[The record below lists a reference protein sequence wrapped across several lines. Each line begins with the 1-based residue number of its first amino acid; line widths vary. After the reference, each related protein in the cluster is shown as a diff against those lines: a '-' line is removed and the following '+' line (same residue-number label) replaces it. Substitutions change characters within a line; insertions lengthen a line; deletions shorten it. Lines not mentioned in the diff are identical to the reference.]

1 MVPLQGLRYLRLPR
15 SGHYHGFGLVTCAGD
30 HPARWGRTPELSAV
44 GHDHAAGGIGQPNF
58 PRHVAVAG
66 RRDRVRDVRGSR
78 IDQGWRHRRSP
89 YRRNRVSGERFE
101 SQRPMSVA
109 ADPLEPRVLLRRMF
123 DAAIASA
130 QPSLCVPPHLPAPP
144 RGRFIVIGAGKASAA
159 MARAVE
165 ESWSGPLSG
174 LVVTRY
180 GYAVPCERIDI
191 VEAAHPVPDAAGMH
205 AAQRMLEKVVGLTED
220 DLVLCLISGGGSA
233 LLPLPAAGLTLDLK
247 QAVSRALLASG
258 ATISEMNCVRRHL
271 SAIKGG
277 RLAAACHPARVLTLL
292 ISDVPGDRP
301 IDIASG
307 PTAADPTTCNDALAI
322 ARRYGIEL
330 PPPPAE
336 TPESGRGASGNP
348 ARPALAHSTVRM
360 IATPQMALEAAARVA
375 RAAGIAPSIP
385 ADPAA
390 GAARDVGKVL
400 AGIALQVAERNQ
412 PFQAPCILL
421 SGGETTVTV
430 RGNGRGGRN
439 VEYLLSLAI
448 ALEGH
453 VRIHALA
460 GDTDGVDG
468 QEEIAGPDLGP
479 DSLDRARR
487 LGLNPQHMLGNN
499 DAHSFFS
506 ALDDSV
512 ITGPTLTNV
521 NDFRAIL
528 IE

>member
-1 MVPLQGLRYLRLPR
+1 MSGLAA
-15 SGHYHGFGLVTCAGD
+15 AG
-30 HPARWGRTPELSAV
+30 PARE
-44 GHDHAAGGIGQPNF
+44 
-58 PRHVAVAG
+58 
-66 RRDRVRDVRGSR
+66 
-78 IDQGWRHRRSP
+78 
-89 YRRNRVSGERFE
+89 
-101 SQRPMSVA
+101 
-109 ADPLEPRVLLRRMF
+109 LLRRMF

-130 QPSLCVPPHLPAPP
+130 QPALCVPPHLPDPP
-144 RGRFIVIGAGKASAA
+144 RGRLIVVGAGKASAA

-165 ESWSGPLSG
+165 ENWSGPLSG

-205 AAQRMLEKVVGLTED
+205 AARRMLERVEALSED
-220 DLVLCLISGGGSA
+220 DLVLCLFSGGGSA
-233 LLPLPAAGLTLDLK
+233 LLPLPAPGLNLDLK
-247 QAVSRALLASG
+247 QIVSRSLLACG

-307 PTAADPTTCNDALAI
+307 PTVADPTTCADALAI

-330 PPPPAE
+330 PEPVRE
-336 TPESGRGASGNP
+336 VLESGRGESVKPGD
-348 ARPALAHSTVRM
+348 ARLARSSVRI
-360 IATPQMALEAAARVA
+360 IATPQMALEAAAHMA
-375 RAAGIAPSIP
+375 RAAGI
-385 ADPAA
+385 
-390 GAARDVGKVL
+390 GAYIVGDAIEGEARDVGKVF
-400 AGIALQVAERNQ
+400 AGMALQVAERNQ
-412 PFQAPCILL
+412 PVAAPCVLL

-430 RGNGRGGRN
+430 GGSGRGGRN

-448 ALEGH
+448 ALQGH
-453 VRIHALA
+453 SRIYALA

-468 QEEIAGPDLGP
+468 QEEIAGGLLGP
-479 DSLDRARR
+479 DSLARAWS
-487 LGLNPQHMLGNN
+487 LGLRPNDMLDDN
-499 DAHSFFS
+499 DGHGFFT
-506 ALDDSV
+506 ALGDSV

-528 IE
+528 IEKS

>member
-1 MVPLQGLRYLRLPR
+1 MSDLAA
-15 SGHYHGFGLVTCAGD
+15 AG
-30 HPARWGRTPELSAV
+30 PARE
-44 GHDHAAGGIGQPNF
+44 
-58 PRHVAVAG
+58 
-66 RRDRVRDVRGSR
+66 
-78 IDQGWRHRRSP
+78 
-89 YRRNRVSGERFE
+89 
-101 SQRPMSVA
+101 
-109 ADPLEPRVLLRRMF
+109 LLRRMF

-130 QPSLCVPPHLPAPP
+130 QPALCVPPHLPDPP
-144 RGRFIVIGAGKASAA
+144 RGRLIVVGAGKASAA

-165 ESWSGPLSG
+165 ENWSGPLSG

-205 AAQRMLEKVVGLTED
+205 AAGRMLERVEALSED
-220 DLVLCLISGGGSA
+220 DLVLCLFSGGGSA
-233 LLPLPAAGLTLDLK
+233 LLPLPAPGLNLDLK
-247 QAVSRALLASG
+247 QVVSRSLLACG

-307 PTAADPTTCNDALAI
+307 PTVADPTTCADALAI

-330 PPPPAE
+330 PGPVRE
-336 TPESGRGASGNP
+336 VLESGRGESVKPGDP
-348 ARPALAHSTVRM
+348 RLARSSVRI

-375 RAAGIAPSIP
+375 RASGIAAHIVGD
-385 ADPAA
+385 AIE
-390 GAARDVGKVL
+390 GEARDVGKVF
-400 AGIALQVAERNQ
+400 AGMALQVAERNQ
-412 PFQAPCILL
+412 PFPAPCVLL

-430 RGNGRGGRN
+430 RGSGRGGRN

-453 VRIHALA
+453 SRIYALA

-468 QEEIAGPDLGP
+468 QEEIAGGVLGP
-479 DSLDRARR
+479 DSLARAWS
-487 LGLNPQHMLGNN
+487 LGLRPNDMLDNN
-499 DAHSFFS
+499 DGHGFFT
-506 ALDDSV
+506 ALRDSV

-528 IE
+528 IEKT